1 MQTLI
6 ALYDEQKQTSSQI
19 SRGPGLPNA
28 NESEM
33 FQTYLHEAEQQ
44 INALD
49 DVFRRSIKAAESK
62 DAVMEHMR
70 TQLDR
75 NEQILQV
82 RYILLSH
89 VLKYYISTL
98 R

>member
-19 SRGPGLPNA
+19 SRGPGLPN
-28 NESEM
+28 ESEL

-82 RYILLSH
+82 RYIVLSY

-98 R
+98 C

>member
-19 SRGPGLPNA
+19 SRGAGPPDA
-28 NESEM
+28 SEM
-33 FQTYLHEAEQQ
+33 FQTYLHKAEQQ

-49 DVFRRSIKAAESK
+49 DVFRRSIKAAEAK
-62 DAVMEHMR
+62 DGVTEHMR
-70 TQLDR
+70 TKLDR

-98 R
+98 C